1 MSARQWLVLAVACTS
16 AWACGTNGDDPV
28 AKTGEAVHGAAAPVG
43 LSLFF
48 QNGVSAPLKLLGN
61 PPRFLQELDITES
74 VPSPTDQ
81 GIAPLIA
88 SSAVR
93 ALDWRGVEQ
102 VEEIWIPALDGTFS
116 RERYYRNARWMETSS
131 NFSVVALDA
140 HGREVGPELL
150 AHAGSDDRREPQDDG
165 FTRRFS
171 ARQIATGCASI
182 GDCAAA
188 TFTCEALIQWRDA
201 LHPERDART
210 ISASATSLRLTFEP
224 LPRNHYDVSLTHSA
238 AGSEPFGYG
247 FSVSLEPV
255 GTPANHHFYVPGES
269 ASFRVTFRDG
279 QGNRLYPQG
288 TLPTFAAALSGQDE
302 AGLRYLNLPLQ
313 TRLYYALK
321 HRESNLLMVL
331 SGPTNQLKTPVTVVD
346 PNLLFGSQVPFA
358 TRAVDGFTAVGATIP
373 SAGIIF
379 GGLADPSVWNLPVS
393 DLVTFTIPQ
402 DAEPGTYV
410 GAVKARREFAGEALN
425 RAGAVDI
432 QIGQAEHTT
441 FTQKTAC
448 TSCHSDERTEFTT
461 ILHGMGDRRACFG
474 CHSSLGIEPDNVL
487 DIRVHT
493 IHDRSE
499 RFGANVRNCS
509 NCHLATPDGP
519 ARGLLPLSAH

>member
-28 AKTGEAVHGAAAPVG
+28 AKTGEAVNGAAAPVG

-131 NFSVVALDA
+131 NFSVLALDA

-210 ISASATSLRLTFEP
+210 ISASATS
-224 LPRNHYDVSLTHSA
+224 
-238 AGSEPFGYG
+238 
-247 FSVSLEPV
+247 
-255 GTPANHHFYVPGES
+255 
-269 ASFRVTFRDG
+269 
-279 QGNRLYPQG
+279 
-288 TLPTFAAALSGQDE
+288 
-302 AGLRYLNLPLQ
+302 
-313 TRLYYALK
+313 
-321 HRESNLLMVL
+321 
-331 SGPTNQLKTPVTVVD
+331 
-346 PNLLFGSQVPFA
+346 
-358 TRAVDGFTAVGATIP
+358 
-373 SAGIIF
+373 
-379 GGLADPSVWNLPVS
+379 
-393 DLVTFTIPQ
+393 
-402 DAEPGTYV
+402 
-410 GAVKARREFAGEALN
+410 
-425 RAGAVDI
+425 
-432 QIGQAEHTT
+432 
-441 FTQKTAC
+441 
-448 TSCHSDERTEFTT
+448 
-461 ILHGMGDRRACFG
+461 
-474 CHSSLGIEPDNVL
+474 
-487 DIRVHT
+487 
-493 IHDRSE
+493 
-499 RFGANVRNCS
+499 
-509 NCHLATPDGP
+509 
-519 ARGLLPLSAH
+519 